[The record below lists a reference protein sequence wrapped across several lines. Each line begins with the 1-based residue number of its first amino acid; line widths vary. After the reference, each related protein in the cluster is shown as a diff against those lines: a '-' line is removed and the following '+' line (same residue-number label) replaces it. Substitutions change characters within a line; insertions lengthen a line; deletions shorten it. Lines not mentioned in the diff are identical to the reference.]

1 MKWADWWPCSG
12 VAPVSPHVRGG
23 FEYEVGHT
31 ANYKESPPHR
41 TGGLKYRAT
50 TVAQRLSL
58 PSIHFLFIDT
68 ELCLW
73 LFQMPP
79 RGGRLC
85 HSANAF
91 PIWRIID
98 SDHQVVAHDGR
109 TTTAMAGEFSPPPLL
124 GKHFDLSR
132 NSYSSCCYCSKLQFG
147 ITHTLFPNSRR
158 TANSETTSE
167 TAAHSDPAQPSLR
180 PSADRMPRSR
190 SSPHCPC
197 KAPPAE

>member
-1 MKWADWWPCSG
+1 MRG
-12 VAPVSPHVRGG
+12 VRIEISSDDCGAATVLAFYTFSV
-23 FEYEVGHT
+23 
-31 ANYKESPPHR
+31 HR
-41 TGGLKYRAT
+41 HGALS
-50 TVAQRLSL
+50 VA
-58 PSIHFLFIDT
+58 
-68 ELCLW
+68 
-73 LFQMPP
+73 FQVPP

-98 SDHQVVAHDGR
+98 SDHQVVAHNGR

-132 NSYSSCCYCSKLQFG
+132 NPYSSCCYCSKLQFG

-197 KAPPAE
+197 RAPPAE